1 VRRGGENAPL
11 AARARPPAG
20 PELLARAR
28 EPARGEENVPDS
40 CRAGRGGALSA
51 GVGVAPTP
59 PDPVQPKQSDL
70 RVLMIYVMVS
80 KDDEPILL
88 HFEEMQSGVF
98 QGWFIDNVHE
108 AAHL

>member
-1 VRRGGENAPL
+1 MRRWPRAPGRR
-11 AARARPPAG
+11 RAP
-20 PELLARAR
+20 
-28 EPARGEENVPDS
+28 S
-40 CRAGRGGALSA
+40 CWRAGRGGALSA